1 MSKIRPDG
9 VKIVFFV
16 LTLIC
21 MGCAENYFP
30 KPYGYFRVDLPEHR
44 YKKLE
49 TALPCSFEIAAMA
62 KSQIWQQTGI
72 NIMYPALNAT
82 IYCNYQA
89 VETSNIQELAGDA
102 RKAVYKHLIKADD
115 IKEVVYENLEKKVYG
130 TFYDLKGNVASVA
143 QFVLTDSSEHF
154 FRGAVYFN
162 NVPNKDSIAPMA
174 DYIKKDVIH
183 LMESF
188 SWK

>member
-1 MSKIRPDG
+1 MSRIKTDA
-9 VKIVFFV
+9 VKIMFFV
-16 LTLIC
+16 LALIC
-21 MGCAENYFP
+21 TGCAENYFP

-44 YKKLE
+44 YKRLE
-49 TALPCSFEIAAMA
+49 TSFPCTFEIAAMA
-62 KSQIWQQTGI
+62 KPEIPQQAGI
-72 NIMYPALNAT
+72 NIVYPALNAT

-89 VETSNIQELAGDA
+89 VSTSKIQELAEDA

-115 IKEVVYENLEKKVYG
+115 IKEVVYENREKKVYG

>member
-1 MSKIRPDG
+1 MNMNKLLL
-9 VKIVFFV
+9 V
-16 LTLIC
+16 LALFCT
-21 MGCAENYFP
+21 GCAENYFP
-30 KPYGYFRVDLPEHR
+30 KPYGYFRVDLPEHS

-49 TALPCSFEIAAMA
+49 TTLPCSFEIAAMA
-62 KSQIWQQTGI
+62 KSEIQQRTDI
-72 NIMYPALNAT
+72 NIVYPALNAT

-89 VETSNIQELAGDA
+89 VKTSNIQELTDNA

-115 IKEVVYENLEKKVYG
+115 IKETVYEHQEKKIYG

-143 QFVLTDSSEHF
+143 QFVITDSSEHF

-174 DYIKKDVIH
+174 EYIKKDVIH